1 MVPKCILFFTV
12 TFCVP
17 LLEAADF
24 HKIYNRAP
32 SRSITIL
39 TWHGD
44 IKLSSYDGN
53 SVEVSAVKKGPDRD
67 LVEIQEGGGGHRI
80 HLFSKY
86 LDSKRNNATVDYVV
100 RVPKGVFYDNIHL
113 KSNSGTI
120 TIEDVA
126 GLIRL
131 ETVGQAIEVR
141 DVEGTLIAT
150 SVSGDVKG
158 YLKETT
164 NSSTL
169 RFSSSS
175 GNVVVQ
181 APVDLNAQ
189 VHLESA
195 SGQVKTDFP
204 LEEKE
209 MRYGPGKF
217 AHGKLGMGN
226 QVLDVRSVFGAVNL
240 FKKPLENGKKNGK

>member
-1 MVPKCILFFTV
+1 MVPRFIFFFTV
-12 TFCVP
+12 ALGLP

-24 HKIYNRAP
+24 HKIYDSVH

-53 SVEVSAVKKGPDRD
+53 SVEVLAVRKGPDRD
-67 LVEIQEGGGGHRI
+67 LVKIQEGGGHGI
-80 HLFSKY
+80 HLFSRY
-86 LDSKRNNATVDYVV
+86 LDSKRNNATVDYEIH
-100 RVPKGVFYDNIHL
+100 VPKGIFFDNIHL

-120 TIEDVA
+120 TVEGAA
-126 GLIRL
+126 GFIRL
-131 ETVGQAIEVR
+131 ETVGRAIEAR

-158 YLKETT
+158 YLKQTT
-164 NSSTL
+164 NLNML

-181 APVDLNAQ
+181 APVNLNAQ

-195 SGQVKTDFP
+195 SGQLKTDFP
-204 LEEKE
+204 LEVKE

-217 AHGKLGMGN
+217 AHGKLGTGN
-226 QVLDVRSVFGAVNL
+226 QVLEARSIFGAVNL
-240 FKKPLENGKKNGK
+240 FKKPLESVEKDGK

>member
-12 TFCVP
+12 AFGLP

-24 HKIYNRAP
+24 HKIYDHVP
-32 SRSITIL
+32 SRNITIL

-53 SVEVSAVKKGPDRD
+53 SVEILAVKKGPDRE
-67 LVEIQEGGGGHRI
+67 LVAIQEGGSGHRI

-86 LDSKRNNATVDYVV
+86 LDSKRSNATVDYEI
-100 RVPKGVFYDNIHL
+100 RVPKGIFYDNIHL

-120 TIEDVA
+120 TVEGAA
-126 GLIRL
+126 GFIRL
-131 ETVGQAIEVR
+131 ETVGRAIEVR

-158 YLKETT
+158 YLKQTT
-164 NSSTL
+164 NLNML

-195 SGQVKTDFP
+195 SGQLKTDFP
-204 LEEKE
+204 LEVKE

-217 AHGKLGMGN
+217 AHGKLGTGN
-226 QVLDVRSVFGAVNL
+226 QVLEARSIFGAVNL
-240 FKKPLENGKKNGK
+240 FKKPLESVEKDGK